1 MTDLDH
7 THLSSILNSD
17 PVDMRAENA
26 ELRAEIERLRAALH
40 HAEQKNEQ
48 QVANCRN
55 DRIARETA
63 EERIRSL
70 QNALVVAHAR
80 LARNGPTDVG

>member
-1 MTDLDH
+1 MSERATNWALETCGFFTVVDDKI
-7 THLSSILNSD
+7 TVGRTALNQLLED
-17 PVDMRAENA
+17 Y
-26 ELRAEIERLRAALH
+26 ERL
-40 HAEQKNEQ
+40 EQKNEQ